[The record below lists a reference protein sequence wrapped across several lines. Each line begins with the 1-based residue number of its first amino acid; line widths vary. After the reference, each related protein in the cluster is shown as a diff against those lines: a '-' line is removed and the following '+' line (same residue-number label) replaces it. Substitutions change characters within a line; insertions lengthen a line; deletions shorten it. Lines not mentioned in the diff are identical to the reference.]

1 MTHLYF
7 TGFDCLGCHA
17 SYPPDQDLLLCP
29 ACHDLLEARYD
40 LARFGREVDRDAL
53 ARRPSDVWRWTE
65 LLPVLDPTRIVTL
78 GEGGTPFLR
87 SERLARTCGVRELW
101 LKSDAANPTGSLKD
115 RSITV
120 SATKAVEFGYGVLAC
135 DSTGNKASSTAAY
148 AARAGLASVVFCP
161 KDTPRPKMAQAVFF
175 GARLI
180 RVDGHYSQINA
191 MYRRL
196 IASGRVKWYDCG
208 TDNPFRY
215 EGKKTYAYE
224 IAQDLGWRVPDRVL
238 HPAAGGMSL
247 VKTWKGF
254 NELRTLG
261 WVDRLPKM
269 TVVQAARCAP
279 IVLSWKQGL
288 PRVAA
293 IEKQSTAASALAAA
307 DPGLLGDRA
316 LHTVRASGGS
326 GIAVDETEILDAVR
340 LLGQDGLMIEPSGAV
355 TVAAV
360 RRGVREGSIDP
371 GESVVCVLTGSGF
384 KDFDRIL
391 DLVEIPSRVIAGYE
405 AMVTEAERIG

>member
-1 MTHLYF
+1 MYF
-7 TGFDCLGCHA
+7 AGFDCLGCRA
-17 SYPPDQDLLLCP
+17 VYPPDQDLLLCP
-29 ACHDLLEARYD
+29 SCHNLLEARYD
-40 LARFGREVDRDAL
+40 LARFAREVNRDTI
-53 ARRPSDVWRWTE
+53 ARRPAGVWRWTE
-65 LLPVLDPTRIVTL
+65 LLPVLDPSRIVTL

-87 SERLARTCGVRELW
+87 SERLAHACGVRELW

-120 SATKAVEFGYGVLAC
+120 SATKAVEFGYGVLSC

-148 AARAGLASVVFCP
+148 AARAGLQSVVFCP
-161 KDTPRPKMAQAVFF
+161 KDTPVPKMAQAVFF

-196 IASGRVKWYDCG
+196 IGSGRVKWYDCG

-224 IAQDLGWRVPDRVL
+224 IAQDLGWRAPDRVL

-254 NELRTLG
+254 NELRAIG
-261 WVDRLPKM
+261 WVDRLPMM
-269 TVVQAARCAP
+269 TAVQAARCAP
-279 IVLSWKQGL
+279 IVESWKNGL
-288 PRVAA
+288 PRVAPVD
-293 IEKQSTAASALAAA
+293 KQSTIASALAAA
-307 DPGLLGDRA
+307 DPGLLGDQTLA
-316 LHTVRASGGS
+316 AIRASNGA
-326 GIAVDETEILDAVR
+326 AVGVEEADIIEAVR
-340 LLGQDGLMIEPSGAV
+340 LLGQEGLMIEPSGAV

-360 RRGVREGSIDP
+360 RRGVQEGTIGRD
-371 GESVVCVLTGSGF
+371 ESVVCILTGSGF

-391 DLVEIPSRVIAGYE
+391 DLVEIPQQVVSGYE
-405 AMVTEAERIG
+405 AMLAEAERIG

>member
-1 MTHLYF
+1 MYF

-148 AARAGLASVVFCP
+148 AARAGLQSVVFCP

-180 RVDGHYSQINA
+180 RVDSHYSQINA
-191 MYRRL
+191 MYRKL

-224 IAQDLGWRVPDRVL
+224 IAQDLGWRAPDRVL

-316 LHTVRASGGS
+316 LHAVRGSGGS
-326 GIAVDETEILDAVR
+326 GIAVDEPEILDAVR

-405 AMVTEAERIG
+405 AMVAEAERIG

>member
-1 MTHLYF
+1 MYF
-7 TGFDCLGCHA
+7 TGFDCLGCRA
-17 SYPPDQDLLLCP
+17 AYPPDQDLLLCP

-40 LARFGREVDRDAL
+40 LARFGREMDRDAI
-53 ARRPSDVWRWTE
+53 ARRPAGVWRWTE
-65 LLPVLDPTRIVTL
+65 LLPVLDPARIVTL

-87 SERLARTCGVRELW
+87 SERLARACGVRELW

-148 AARAGLASVVFCP
+148 AARAGLQSVVFCP
-161 KDTPRPKMAQAVFF
+161 KDTPRPKMAQAIFF

-224 IAQDLGWRVPDRVL
+224 IAQDLGWRAPDRVL

-269 TVVQAARCAP
+269 TVVQAACCAP
-279 IVLSWKQGL
+279 IVESWRQGL

-293 IEKQSTAASALAAA
+293 VEKQATAASALAAA

-316 LHTVRASGGS
+316 LHTVRASDGA
-326 GIAVDETEILDAVR
+326 GIAVDEPEILDAVR

-360 RRGVREGSIDP
+360 RRGVREGTIDP
-371 GESVVCVLTGSGF
+371 DESVVCVLTGSGF
-384 KDFDRIL
+384 KDFDRIM

-405 AMVTEAERIG
+405 AMAAEAERIG

>member
-1 MTHLYF
+1 MYF
-7 TGFDCLGCHA
+7 TGFDCLGCRA
-17 SYPPDQDLLLCP
+17 TYPPGQDLLLCP
-29 ACHDLLEARYD
+29 VCRQLLEARYD

-53 ARRPSDVWRWTE
+53 ARRPAGVWRWTE

-87 SERLARTCGVRELW
+87 SERLARACGVRELW

-148 AARAGLASVVFCP
+148 AARAGLGSVVFCP
-161 KDTPRPKMAQAVFF
+161 KDTPVPKMAQAVLF

-224 IAQDLGWRVPDRVL
+224 IAQDLGWRAPDRVL
-238 HPAAGGMSL
+238 HPCAGGMSL

-254 NELRTLG
+254 NELRSLG
-261 WVDRLPKM
+261 WIDRLPRM
-269 TVVQAARCAP
+269 TAVQAAACAP
-279 IVLSWKQGL
+279 IVASWRRGL
-288 PRVAA
+288 PRVEAVDKRPT
-293 IEKQSTAASALAAA
+293 IASAVAAA
-307 DPGLLGDRA
+307 DPGRLGDETLRA
-316 LHTVRASGGS
+316 VRASGG
-326 GIAVDETEILDAVR
+326 GAIAVDDAEIVDAVR
-340 LLGQDGLMIEPSGAV
+340 LLAQDGLMIEPSGAV

-360 RRGVREGSIDP
+360 RRGVADGSIDR

-391 DLVEIPSRVIAGYE
+391 DLVEIPSQVVSGFE
-405 AMVTEAERIG
+405 AMLAEAERIG

>member
-1 MTHLYF
+1 MYF
-7 TGFDCLGCHA
+7 TGFDCLGCRA
-17 SYPPDQDLLLCP
+17 AYPPDQDLLLCP
-29 ACHDLLEARYD
+29 ECHQLLEARYD

-53 ARRPSDVWRWTE
+53 ARRPSGVWRFTE
-65 LLPVLDPTRIVTL
+65 LLPVLDPSRIVTL

-87 SERLARTCGVRELW
+87 SAGLARACGVRELW

-148 AARAGLASVVFCP
+148 AARAGLGSVVFCP
-161 KDTPRPKMAQAVFF
+161 KDTPIPKMAQAVFF

-254 NELRTLG
+254 NELRALG

-279 IVLSWKQGL
+279 IVDAWKRGL

-293 IEKQSTAASALAAA
+293 IDKQSTVASALAAA

-316 LHTVRASGGS
+316 LEAVRASGGA
-326 GIAVDETEILDAVR
+326 GIAVDEAEILDAVR
-340 LLGQDGLMIEPSGAV
+340 RLGREGLMIEPSGAV

-360 RRGVREGSIDP
+360 LRGVADGSIDRD
-371 GESVVCVLTGSGF
+371 ESVVCVLTGSGF

-391 DLVEIPSRVIAGYE
+391 DLVEIPSQVVSGFE
-405 AMVTEAERIG
+405 AMLAEAERIG

>member
-1 MTHLYF
+1 MYF
-7 TGFDCLGCHA
+7 TGFDCLGCRA
-17 SYPPDQDLLLCP
+17 AYPPDQDLLLCP

-40 LARFGREVDRDAL
+40 LARFGREMDRDAI
-53 ARRPSDVWRWTE
+53 ARRPAGVWRWTE
-65 LLPVLDPTRIVTL
+65 LLPVLDPARIVTL

-87 SERLARTCGVRELW
+87 SERLARACGVRELW

-148 AARAGLASVVFCP
+148 AARAGLRSVVFCP
-161 KDTPRPKMAQAVFF
+161 KDTPRPKMAQAIFF

-224 IAQDLGWRVPDRVL
+224 IAQDLGWRAPDRVL

-279 IVLSWKQGL
+279 IVESWRQGL

-293 IEKQSTAASALAAA
+293 VPKQATAASALAAA

-316 LHTVRASGGS
+316 LHTVRASDGA
-326 GIAVDETEILDAVR
+326 GIAVDEPEILDAVR

-360 RRGVREGSIDP
+360 RRGVREGTIDP

-391 DLVEIPSRVIAGYE
+391 DLVEIPSQVIAGYE
-405 AMVTEAERIG
+405 AMAAEAERIG

>member
-1 MTHLYF
+1 MYF
-7 TGFDCLGCHA
+7 TGFDCLGCRA
-17 SYPPDQDLLLCP
+17 AYPPDQDLLLCP

-40 LARFGREVDRDAL
+40 LARFGREMDRDAI
-53 ARRPSDVWRWTE
+53 ACRPAGVWRWTE
-65 LLPVLDPTRIVTL
+65 LLPVLDPARIVTL

-87 SERLARTCGVRELW
+87 SERLARACGVRELW

-148 AARAGLASVVFCP
+148 AARAGLQSVVFCP
-161 KDTPRPKMAQAVFF
+161 KDTPRPKMAQAIFF

-224 IAQDLGWRVPDRVL
+224 IAQDLGWRAPDRVL

-279 IVLSWKQGL
+279 IVESWRQGL

-293 IEKQSTAASALAAA
+293 VPKQATAASALAAA

-316 LHTVRASGGS
+316 LHTVRASDGA
-326 GIAVDETEILDAVR
+326 GIAVDEPEILDAVR

-360 RRGVREGSIDP
+360 RRGVREGTIDP

-391 DLVEIPSRVIAGYE
+391 DLVEIPSPVIAGYE
-405 AMVTEAERIG
+405 AMAAEAERIG

>member
-1 MTHLYF
+1 MYF

-29 ACHDLLEARYD
+29 ACQELLEARYD

-53 ARRPSDVWRWTE
+53 ARRPSDVWRWME

-148 AARAGLASVVFCP
+148 AARAGLQSVVFCP

-180 RVDGHYSQINA
+180 RVEGHYSQINA

-196 IASGRVKWYDCG
+196 IASSRVKWYDCG

-224 IAQDLGWRVPDRVL
+224 IAQDLGWRAPDRVL

-279 IVLSWKQGL
+279 IVESWRQGL

-293 IEKQSTAASALAAA
+293 VERQATAASALAAA

-316 LHTVRASGGS
+316 LHTVRASDGA
-326 GIAVDETEILDAVR
+326 GIAVDEPEILDAVR

-360 RRGVREGSIDP
+360 RRGVREGTIDP

-391 DLVEIPSRVIAGYE
+391 DLVEIPSEVIAGYE
-405 AMVTEAERIG
+405 AMAAAAERIG

>member
-1 MTHLYF
+1 MYF

-29 ACHDLLEARYD
+29 ACHELLEARYD

-148 AARAGLASVVFCP
+148 AARAGLQSVVFCP

-180 RVDGHYSQINA
+180 RVEGHYSQINA

-196 IASGRVKWYDCG
+196 IASSRVKWYDCG

-224 IAQDLGWRVPDRVL
+224 IAQDLGWRAPDRVL

-279 IVLSWKQGL
+279 IVESWRQGL

-293 IEKQSTAASALAAA
+293 VERQATAASALAAA

-316 LHTVRASGGS
+316 LHTVRASDGA
-326 GIAVDETEILDAVR
+326 GIAVDEPEILDAVR

-360 RRGVREGSIDP
+360 RRGVREGTIDP

-391 DLVEIPSRVIAGYE
+391 DLVEIPSEVIAGYE
-405 AMVTEAERIG
+405 AMAAAAERIG

>member
-1 MTHLYF
+1 MYF
-7 TGFDCLGCHA
+7 TGFDCLGCRA
-17 SYPPDQDLLLCP
+17 AYPPDQDLLLCP
-29 ACHDLLEARYD
+29 ECHQLLEARYD

-53 ARRPSDVWRWTE
+53 ARRPSGVWRFTE
-65 LLPVLDPTRIVTL
+65 LLPVLDPSRIVTL

-87 SERLARTCGVRELW
+87 SAGLARACGVRELW

-148 AARAGLASVVFCP
+148 AARAGLGSVVFCP
-161 KDTPRPKMAQAVFF
+161 KDTPIPKMAQAVFF

-254 NELRTLG
+254 NELRALG

-279 IVLSWKQGL
+279 IVDAWKRGL

-293 IEKQSTAASALAAA
+293 IDKQSTVASALAAA

-316 LHTVRASGGS
+316 LEAVRASGGA
-326 GIAVDETEILDAVR
+326 GIAVDEAEILDAVR
-340 LLGQDGLMIEPSGAV
+340 RLGREGLMIEPSGAV

-360 RRGVREGSIDP
+360 LRGVADGSIDRD
-371 GESVVCVLTGSGF
+371 ESVVCVLTGSGF

-391 DLVEIPSRVIAGYE
+391 DLVEIPSQVVSGFE
-405 AMVTEAERIG
+405 AMRAEAERIG

>member
-1 MTHLYF
+1 MYF

-391 DLVEIPSRVIAGYE
+391 DLVEIPSQVIAGYE
-405 AMVTEAERIG
+405 AMVAEAERIG

>member
-1 MTHLYF
+1 MYF
-7 TGFDCLGCHA
+7 TGFDCLGCRA
-17 SYPPDQDLLLCP
+17 AYPPDQDLLLCP

-40 LARFGREVDRDAL
+40 LARFGREMDRDAI
-53 ARRPSDVWRWTE
+53 ARRPAGVWRWTE
-65 LLPVLDPTRIVTL
+65 LLPVLDPARIVTL

-87 SERLARTCGVRELW
+87 SERLARACGVRELW

-148 AARAGLASVVFCP
+148 AARAGLQSVVFCP
-161 KDTPRPKMAQAVFF
+161 KDTPRPKMAQAIFF

-224 IAQDLGWRVPDRVL
+224 IAQDLGWRAPDRVL

-269 TVVQAARCAP
+269 TVVQAACCAP
-279 IVLSWKQGL
+279 IVESWRQGL

-293 IEKQSTAASALAAA
+293 VEKQATAASALAAA

-316 LHTVRASGGS
+316 LHTVRASDGA
-326 GIAVDETEILDAVR
+326 GIAVDEPEILDAVR

-360 RRGVREGSIDP
+360 RRGVREGTIDP
-371 GESVVCVLTGSGF
+371 DESVVCVLTGSGF
-384 KDFDRIL
+384 KDFDRIM

-405 AMVTEAERIG
+405 AMAAAAERIG

>member
-1 MTHLYF
+1 MYF

-17 SYPPDQDLLLCP
+17 SYAPDQDLLLCP

-53 ARRPSDVWRWTE
+53 TRRPSDVWRWTE

-87 SERLARTCGVRELW
+87 SERLARACGVRELW

-148 AARAGLASVVFCP
+148 AARAGLQSVVFCP

-196 IASGRVKWYDCG
+196 IGSGRVKWYDCG

-269 TVVQAARCAP
+269 TVVQAAHCAP
-279 IVLSWKQGL
+279 IVLSWTQGL

-293 IEKQSTAASALAAA
+293 VEKQATAASALAAA

-391 DLVEIPSRVIAGYE
+391 DLVEIPSQVIAGYE
-405 AMVTEAERIG
+405 AMVAEAERIG

>member
-1 MTHLYF
+1 MYF
-7 TGFDCLGCHA
+7 TGFDCLGCRA
-17 SYPPDQDLLLCP
+17 AYPPDQDLLLCP
-29 ACHDLLEARYD
+29 ACHELLEARYD
-40 LARFGREVDRDAL
+40 LARFGREMDRDAI
-53 ARRPSDVWRWTE
+53 ARRPAGVWRWTE
-65 LLPVLDPTRIVTL
+65 LLPVLDPARIVTL

-87 SERLARTCGVRELW
+87 SERLARACGVRELW

-148 AARAGLASVVFCP
+148 AARAGLQSVVFCP

-224 IAQDLGWRVPDRVL
+224 IAQDLGWRAPDRVL

-279 IVLSWKQGL
+279 IVESWRQGL

-293 IEKQSTAASALAAA
+293 VEKQPTAASALAAA

-316 LHTVRASGGS
+316 LHTVRASDGA
-326 GIAVDETEILDAVR
+326 GIAVDEPEILDAVR

-360 RRGVREGSIDP
+360 RRGVREGTIDP

-405 AMVTEAERIG
+405 AMAAEAERIG

>member
-1 MTHLYF
+1 MYF
-7 TGFDCLGCHA
+7 TGFECRGCRA
-17 SYPPDQDLLLCP
+17 PYPPDQDLLLCP
-29 ACHDLLEARYD
+29 ACHQLLEARYD
-40 LARFGREVDRDAL
+40 LARLRREIDRDAM
-53 ARRPSDVWRWTE
+53 ARRRSGVWRWTE
-65 LLPVLDPTRIVTL
+65 LLPVLDPSRIVTL
-78 GEGGTPFLR
+78 GEGGTPLLR
-87 SERLARTCGVRELW
+87 SERLARACGVRELW

-148 AARAGLASVVFCP
+148 AARAGLSSVVFCP
-161 KDTPRPKMAQAVFF
+161 RDTPRPKMAQAVFF
-175 GARLI
+175 GARLL

-191 MYRRL
+191 WYRQL

-254 NELRTLG
+254 NELRDLG
-261 WVDRLPKM
+261 WTDRLPRM
-269 TVVQAARCAP
+269 TLVQAAACAP
-279 IVLSWKQGL
+279 IVESWRKTL
-288 PRVAA
+288 PTVAA
-293 IEKQSTAASALAAA
+293 VEKRPTVASALAAA
-307 DPGLLGDRA
+307 DPGLLGNLA
-316 LHTVRASGGS
+316 LDSVRASDGAA
-326 GIAVDETEILDAVR
+326 IAVEDPEILDAVR
-340 LLGQDGLMIEPSGAV
+340 RLGEEGLLIEPSGAV
-355 TVAAV
+355 TLAAV
-360 RRGVREGSIDP
+360 RRGVAEGTIGRD
-371 GESVVCVLTGSGF
+371 ESVVCVLTGSGF

-391 DLVEIPSRVIAGYE
+391 DVVEIPDRILAGYDE
-405 AMVTEAERIG
+405 MVAAAERIG